1 MNECKDKILQTVL
14 KRPVTMMQLTTSVS
28 CAAETV
34 QKYIQEFEK
43 AGKISS
49 KKSKFKIFYNPKLE
63 LKKIEFFKIMLNPTV
78 SSVVKIMLGSSE
90 ITQIEL
96 SQINQKSLPSISR
109 ALSLLVSNN
118 FVKINYYTPGKS
130 WSIIDN
136 DQILSFMRET
146 IQIYMIQIYTN
157 RQEKDFLYSYQFKQ
171 GLIV

>member
-1 MNECKDKILQTVL
+1 
-14 KRPVTMMQLTTSVS
+14 
-28 CAAETV
+28 
-34 QKYIQEFEK
+34 
-43 AGKISS
+43 
-49 KKSKFKIFYNPKLE
+49 
-63 LKKIEFFKIMLNPTV
+63 MLNPTV

-118 FVKINYYTPGKS
+118 FVKINYYAPGKS
-130 WSIIDN
+130 WSIIDK